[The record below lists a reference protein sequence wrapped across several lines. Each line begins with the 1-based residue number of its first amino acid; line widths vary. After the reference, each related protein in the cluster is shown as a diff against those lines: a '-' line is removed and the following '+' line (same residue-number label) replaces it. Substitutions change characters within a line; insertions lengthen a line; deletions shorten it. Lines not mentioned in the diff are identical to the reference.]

1 MEEYENNSL
10 NGCTNRKDQDD
21 SQAEAIRAEETE
33 QSHFPQEDTQAVTG
47 QESAS
52 SQPEDTQ
59 IPLEQASGSFE
70 PEDASLPSEQGA
82 GSSEPEDVQL
92 PPEQEAASTA
102 QAAEPVGERTESS
115 GAYHNAGAGR
125 RESPYADS
133 PYEMNRQ
140 SWQQSRPT

>member
-47 QESAS
+47 LESAS

-59 IPLEQASGSFE
+59 IPLEQASGS
-70 PEDASLPSEQGA
+70 LGA
-82 GSSEPEDVQL
+82 RGGLLSS
-92 PPEQEAASTA
+92 
-102 QAAEPVGERTESS
+102 
-115 GAYHNAGAGR
+115 
-125 RESPYADS
+125 
-133 PYEMNRQ
+133 
-140 SWQQSRPT
+140 